1 MAGESVAMWPTGEA
15 DPGPA
20 VRAATTAVARQDRA
34 ALFVACNIP
43 HRDCGRYSAG
53 GAADAEAYRRW
64 IGQVADAL
72 AGSRALVVLEPDA
85 IAHLVDGCTPG
96 AYREE
101 RAQLST
107 RRSRPAG
114 PDTDR
119 SPAPARRPHPPPEAR
134 AVPSGVRS

>member
-1 MAGESVAMWPTGEA
+1 MAHREA

-85 IAHLVDGCTPG
+85 IAPRRRLH
-96 AYREE
+96 
-101 RAQLST
+101 T
-107 RRSRPAG
+107 RRVPRGAHTAEYASE
-114 PDTDR
+114 
-119 SPAPARRPHPPPEAR
+119 PARG
-134 AVPSGVRS
+134 SGH